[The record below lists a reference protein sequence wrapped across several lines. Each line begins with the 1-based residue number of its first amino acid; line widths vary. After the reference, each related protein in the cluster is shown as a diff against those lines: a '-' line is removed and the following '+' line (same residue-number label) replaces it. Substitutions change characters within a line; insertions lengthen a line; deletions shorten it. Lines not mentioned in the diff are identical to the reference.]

1 MRFKGLDLNLL
12 VAFDALLA
20 ERSVSRAADR
30 LNLSQP
36 AMSNALTRLRRF
48 FADDLLVA
56 SGKRMYPTPL
66 AEALGPQ
73 VRAALGTMEGLIAAS
88 RHFDP
93 ATSARSF
100 RIMASDYI
108 ATAVLFP
115 LIARLA
121 VEAPNVRIDLL
132 LPSERRFELIESGGI
147 DLLITLEPYL
157 TPEMPS
163 DPLLEDEYVV
173 VGRAGHPALAGPLS
187 TEAMLAY
194 PHILVAIGEGR
205 LPSFGDA
212 YLERLGLGRR
222 VAAVAPSFTPLPW
235 LLIETDWLTLI
246 QRRLATLLAA
256 RFDLAVAPPPVAI
269 PPLVEMAQYHLT
281 RRSDPGLRWLIER
294 IRAAG

>member
-1 MRFKGLDLNLL
+1 MAMRFKGLDLNLL
-12 VAFDALLA
+12 V
-20 ERSVSRAADR
+20 V
-30 LNLSQP
+30 
-36 AMSNALTRLRRF
+36 
-48 FADDLLVA
+48 

-66 AEALGPQ
+66 AEGLAPQ

-93 ATSARSF
+93 ATSTRSF

-121 VEAPNVRIDLL
+121 VEAPQVRIDLL
-132 LPSERRFELIESGGI
+132 LPSERRFELIEGGDI

-163 DPLLEDEYVV
+163 DTLLEDEYVV
-173 VGRAGHPALAGPLS
+173 VGRKGHPALQQPLS

-194 PHILVAIGEGR
+194 PHVLVAIGEAR

-212 YLERLGLGRR
+212 FLERLGLSRR

-235 LLIETDWLTLI
+235 LLVETDWLTLL
-246 QRRLATLLAA
+246 QRRLALLLAQ
-256 RFDLAVAPPPVAI
+256 RVDLAIATPPIAI

-281 RRSDPGLRWLIER
+281 RRSDPGLRWLIDR
-294 IRAAG
+294 IKAAG